1 MEKDETKENAMNI
14 YRFENCIPY
23 STKLLK
29 QIFYLSYNLII
40 VNVIKYFFFFHKSL
54 SIISKRN
61 SISSTLVAPPPPI

>member
-40 VNVIKYFFFFHKSL
+40 VNGGKLNFFSFTNHCL
-54 SIISKRN
+54 
-61 SISSTLVAPPPPI
+61 